1 MRLFKIVVFSL
12 ITSLLLISCGGGGG
26 GSSST
31 SIPPLSFN
39 LSCTMGVPYT
49 PFAPP
54 IRTTAPGATT
64 TVIALHGKNGL
75 PDAAHM
81 QDLATQLNTAGYD
94 VVRPYLPWSNTSTA
108 PANPVW
114 DADLCTAL
122 SYIDYLITQEKNGG
136 MKVILLGHSLAGPIV
151 LAYNALSNSTKPDA
165 LAVLAPGHF
174 PGTSSNFDSLHAAD
188 VARAEDMVSKGNG
201 DVVATFQT
209 SNGGIMQDIDTTANI
224 YLSYHS
230 PKQFP
235 DIRASIPL
243 VTKPTLWL
251 AGLSDPLTTSAK
263 SLGIIDVVNSRS
275 NYDYREITGDHIS
288 MVSNAPA
295 EIDPWYQ
302 ALP

>member
-1 MRLFKIVVFSL
+1 MQLFRALVFSL
-12 ITSLLLISCGGGGG
+12 ITSLLLISCGGGG

-39 LSCTMGVPYT
+39 LSCTMGVSYT

-54 IRTTAPGATT
+54 IRTTASGATT

-94 VVRPYLPWSNTSTA
+94 VLRPYLPWSNTSTA
-108 PANPVW
+108 PNNPVW
-114 DADLCTAL
+114 DADLCTAM
-122 SYIDYLITQEKNGG
+122 SYIDYLITQEKNAG
-136 MKVILLGHSLAGPIV
+136 MKVILLGHSMAGPIV
-151 LAYNALSNSTKPDA
+151 LAYNALSNSTKPEA

-174 PGTSSNFDSLHAAD
+174 PGTSSNFDALHAAD
-188 VARAEDMVSKGNG
+188 VARAEDMVSKSNG
-201 DVVATFQT
+201 DVVAIFQT
-209 SNGGIMQDIDTTANI
+209 SNQGSMQDIDTTANI

-230 PKQFP
+230 PIQFP

-243 VTKPTLWL
+243 VTVPTLWL
-251 AGLSDPLTTSAK
+251 AGLSDPLTSSAK
-263 SLGIIDVVNSRS
+263 SLGIIDVVNSRT
-275 NYDYREITGDHIS
+275 NFDYREITGDHIS

-302 ALP
+302 SL